1 MKHDIQR
8 YGAGDRTNHWLVAL
22 LFILAGLSG
31 LALFHPALFWLTHL
45 FGGGPWTRILHPIM
59 GVAMFVLFAWL
70 VLRFIGHNMIDAND
84 RKWLSQIGDVVNNH
98 EEMLPPVGRYNGG
111 QKLLFWVLLLCMLV
125 LLVTGV
131 VIWREYFSH
140 LFGIELIRLSV
151 LLHALA
157 AFVLI
162 ASIII
167 HVYAGIWVKGSMG
180 AMLTGWVS
188 RGWARKHHAQ
198 WYKEQVSKQEQ
209 KP

>member
-98 EEMLPPVGRYNGG
+98 EEKLPPVGRYNGG

>member
-98 EEMLPPVGRYNGG
+98 EEKLPPVGRYNGG

-151 LLHALA
+151 LLHAVA

>member
-1 MKHDIQR
+1 
-8 YGAGDRTNHWLVAL
+8 
-22 LFILAGLSG
+22 
-31 LALFHPALFWLTHL
+31 
-45 FGGGPWTRILHPIM
+45 
-59 GVAMFVLFAWL
+59 
-70 VLRFIGHNMIDAND
+70 
-84 RKWLSQIGDVVNNH
+84 
-98 EEMLPPVGRYNGG
+98 
-111 QKLLFWVLLLCMLV
+111 LLLCMLV